1 MIRELVGKNIGF
13 KFLSVISVILLI
25 TTIASSALIA
35 RNEKVLLRHSLEEK
49 GSSLVSYI
57 AKLSKDSLIMKDSIQ
72 MDSIVHELNKDEE
85 VVYTLIRDAG
95 GNILTS
101 RFSSLNSQ
109 VPGIKEL
116 IEGLPKDSEL
126 RDILAVIKT
135 AGVVVELSAPVV
147 IDTETIG
154 SATIGMSDHKIRRQI
169 AETVVFVLIVNLV
182 TALLLGAALY
192 LASRKI
198 VVNPIIKLTDV
209 SKLIAS
215 GDLSQLIEVKT
226 SDEIGELGRATNKMI
241 NDLKVLI
248 GNIRGTAAKTTSS
261 AEKIAVGSQQV
272 KLGAV
277 TTSQAAEETLTSIE
291 EMAASIK
298 SVSVN
303 AESLS
308 ANVEETSSSVT
319 QMMASVE
326 NVARNMDSLA
336 SSVTE
341 TSSTVEQMTV
351 SIEQVAKGA
360 EDLSRVVQNAA
371 TSVEHMTKSVDQVG
385 NHIQEAGAISQRSV
399 KEARAG
405 SEALSRTFKGIKT
418 ISGTMGG
425 IATLIQTLETSS
437 QEIVKIIE
445 VIEDITD
452 KTNLLALNASIQAAQ
467 AGEAGH
473 GFAVVAREVR
483 ELADRSRVAAKE
495 ISDVI
500 RRVQAETEAAVKS
513 TVMGAQESAEAM
525 DMADRAAEAL
535 KKIIEGVEKTDQ
547 IMGMIVTVT
556 SKQREGS
563 KEVLTYVA
571 TMRESSDQVKRAM
584 SEQAAGGRQ
593 IRLSVENMN
602 QIMQEVSRGTREQAA
617 GSKQIIAAVANMNQM
632 TQQVSVATSEQKLGG
647 NLVVKSTENISNIA
661 KENLAA
667 VEQMAKSSEELV
679 ADAKML
685 LADMARFKI

>member
-1 MIRELVGKNIGF
+1 MIRKLVGKNIGF

-25 TTIASSALIA
+25 TTIGSSALIA
-35 RNEKVLLRHSLEEK
+35 RNEKVLLRHSLEKK

-57 AKLSKDSLIMKDSIQ
+57 AKLSKDPLIMKDSIQ
-72 MDSIVHELNKDEE
+72 LDSIVHELNKDEE
-85 VVYTLIRDAG
+85 VVYTLIRDAA

-109 VPGIKEL
+109 VPGIKEI

-126 RDILAVIKT
+126 RDTLAVIKT

-147 IDTETIG
+147 INTETIG
-154 SATIGMSDHKIRRQI
+154 SATIGMSEHKIRRQI

-215 GDLSQLIEVKT
+215 GDLSQLVEVKT
-226 SDEIGELGRATNKMI
+226 IDEIGELSRAMNKMI
-241 NDLKVLI
+241 GDLKVLI
-248 GNIRGTAAKTTSS
+248 GNIRRTAAKTTSS

-371 TSVEHMTKSVDQVG
+371 ASVEHMTRSVDQVG

-425 IATLIQTLETSS
+425 IATLIQNLETSS

-513 TVMGAQESAEAM
+513 TVMGAQESAEAL

-556 SKQREGS
+556 SEQREGS
-563 KEVLTYVA
+563 KEVLTYVG

-685 LADMARFKI
+685 LEDMARFKI